1 MYMRASMCVHMD
13 VKVVFLRNDT
23 CLIFVTG
30 FLFGLEIPWVRLAGQ
45 EAPEILLCLPS
56 QRWR

>member
-1 MYMRASMCVHMD
+1 MRASMCVHMD